1 MIIVFINKNA
11 KKFNFYTWVL
21 TIFLLINGSIVLI
34 SHMEWETRSSIKL
47 REQLS
52 EISEK
57 KIPIEIYYGWFKKS
71 MEEKLDYRQIKYKE
85 MSYEQMME
93 KEHKELISV
102 VKGYPNVVLY
112 RKIDMDKTT
121 YNNSCKQSARPSNE
135 SVLNY

>member
-1 MIIVFINKNA
+1 
-11 KKFNFYTWVL
+11 
-21 TIFLLINGSIVLI
+21 
-34 SHMEWETRSSIKL
+34 
-47 REQLS
+47 
-52 EISEK
+52 
-57 KIPIEIYYGWFKKS
+57 